1 MSSPALSVQGRL
13 YVLVVVA
20 LGGAAISHSLGSL
33 WPHPPPGGYAW
44 MLLAALTFF
53 SGPFTIKVPSVHTTI
68 SVSESFVFASA
79 LLFGPEAAVI
89 TVALDGLIVSLW
101 SRQPSLYRTLFNIAE
116 PAVSVWVA
124 AQLFYYLADV
134 PPLYQ
139 SNGPLL
145 KLLLPL
151 LALTTVYFLLN
162 SVIISIAIYFERGV
176 TPINFLRN
184 HLPQLSLNFFSSMSL
199 AVLVLTVQGTGDV
212 RLAAAGVILPLLVMS
227 YISSKTS
234 VARFED
240 ANRHL
245 AELNRLYLST
255 VETLAMAIDAKDQIT
270 HGHIRRVQVQAV
282 ALARELGVQDEKEI
296 KAIEAAA
303 LLHDLGKLAVPEHIL
318 NKPGKLTPAE
328 FEQMKQHASIG
339 ADILSRINF
348 PYPVTPIVRH
358 HHENWDGTG
367 YPDRIVGETIPLGAR
382 ILSVVDCFDALTSDR
397 PYRRALSNKE
407 AIDVLMERRGN
418 MYDPT
423 VVDGFIQLHARM
435 PREAFASHVSRNEL
449 SKMVS
454 TTAPAPA
461 PSAEPAPPEETDP
474 IAIEGVRLS
483 AALRLLG
490 DGMVC
495 VLYRYEPSSDSL
507 LATFVSSPAHAAVKG
522 MRIPLG
528 EKLSGWVAANRRAIF
543 NSDPALDLGED
554 LAVASGTRLGSC
566 LCVPL
571 EADGT
576 LLGALTLY
584 AIQMQAFTEDH
595 VALVKLVSS
604 EIARRL
610 QQSAAPPT
618 VDAQQGRARPR
629 LVAGAHGSESSP
641 PAGQSRER
649 KAG

>member
-1 MSSPALSVQGRL
+1 MSAPVLSVRGRV
-13 YVLVVVA
+13 YVLAVVA
-20 LGGAAISHSLGSL
+20 LGGAAISHSIGSL
-33 WPHPPPGGYAW
+33 WPHPPAGGYAW

-68 SVSESFVFASA
+68 SVSEAFVFSSA

-101 SRQPSLYRTLFNIAE
+101 SRRPSLYRTLFNIAE

-124 AQLFYYLADV
+124 AQLFYYLAGV
-134 PPLYQ
+134 KPLYQ
-139 SNGPLL
+139 SDVQIVRLL
-145 KLLLPL
+145 FPL
-151 LALTTVYFLLN
+151 LALTVVYFSLN
-162 SVIISIAIYFERGV
+162 TVITCVAIHFERGV
-176 TPINFLRN
+176 TPLTFLRKN
-184 HLPQLSLNFFSSMSL
+184 LPQLALNFFSSMSL
-199 AVLVLTVQGTGDV
+199 AVLVLAVQGTGDV
-212 RLAAAGVILPLLVMS
+212 RFAAVGVIVPLLVMS

-240 ANRHL
+240 TNRHL

-282 ALARELGVQDEKEI
+282 ALARELGMRDEKAVQ
-296 KAIEAAA
+296 AIEAAA

-318 NKPGKLTPAE
+318 NKPGKLTVAE
-328 FEQMKQHASIG
+328 FEQMKQHAGIG
-339 ADILSRINF
+339 ADLLSRINF

-407 AIDVLMERRGN
+407 AIDILMERRGN
-418 MYDPT
+418 MYDPA
-423 VVDGFIQLHARM
+423 VVDGFIQLQSRM
-435 PREAFASHVSRNEL
+435 PREAFASHVGRIDL
-449 SKMVS
+449 SEMVS

-461 PSAEPAPPEETDP
+461 PTIEPAPLEETDP

-483 AALRLLG
+483 AALRPLG
-490 DGMVC
+490 AGMVC
-495 VLYRYEPSSDSL
+495 VLYTYELSSDSL
-507 LATFVSSPAHAAVKG
+507 VATFVSSAAHAAVKG

-528 EKLSGWVAANRRAIF
+528 EKLSGWVAANRRPIL

-554 LAVASGTRLGSC
+554 LAAASGARLGSC

-584 AIQMQAFTEDH
+584 VIPMQAFTEDH
-595 VALVKLVSS
+595 VALVTLVSS
-604 EIARRL
+604 EVARRL
-610 QQSAAPPT
+610 QQAAAPAAA
-618 VDAQQGRARPR
+618 DAQQARSRPR
-629 LVAGAHGSESSP
+629 LVAGAHSSESS
-641 PAGQSRER
+641 AR
-649 KAG
+649 KVG